1 MSPPSVLAA
10 LNDTGEE
17 TVVHASWN
25 GATGIASWRVLAGNG
40 AASLTPQAL
49 IGADGFESSITLP
62 TKYTYAAV
70 QALDAAGHVI
80 GTSPAAK
87 VIGYYA
93 SLSAG
98 S

>member
-1 MSPPSVLAA
+1 VLAA
-10 LNDTGEE
+10 FNATGEE

-25 GATGIASWRVLAGNG
+25 GATGVASWRVLAGNN
-40 AASLTPQAL
+40 AASLSPQAV
-49 IGADGFESSITLP
+49 IGADGFETSTTLP

-80 GTSPAAK
+80 GTSATAK

>member
-1 MSPPSVLAA
+1 
-10 LNDTGEE
+10 
-17 TVVHASWN
+17 
-25 GATGIASWRVLAGNG
+25 VLAGKSP
-40 AASLTPQAL
+40 ASLTSKAV
-49 IGADGFESSITLP
+49 IGADGFESSTPLP
-62 TKYTYAAV
+62 VKYTYAAV
-70 QALDAAGHVI
+70 QALDAAGRVI

>member
-1 MSPPSVLAA
+1 
-10 LNDTGEE
+10 
-17 TVVHASWN
+17 
-25 GATGIASWRVLAGNG
+25 
-40 AASLTPQAL
+40 
-49 IGADGFESSITLP
+49 
-62 TKYTYAAV
+62 V

-80 GTSPAAK
+80 GTSPPSK